1 MAKQTINIG
10 TGPNTKTGDPL
21 RTAFNKINQNFTEL
35 YDADAEL
42 VIPTDISDLTDTD
55 GLLNQG
61 GTELTHLTLTNDPF
75 ITQPAVLGTP
85 VTITAAAAGVNARFT
100 VDIGEGPTIN
110 SIEVTTAGT
119 GYVVGQ
125 QYKIWNYDVG
135 GSNEASDIE
144 LTIATVGQ
152 NGQILTVTDV
162 GFSGEAS
169 NTAGTYTNL
178 APSYLPSV
186 FDEIDEGL
194 VLTRDYQ
201 QGLYN
206 IASEQEYDNNN
217 YTSPAGTE
225 WNSDGWGDL
234 LELGTRSYTTWR
246 AALNNQVGNN
256 IVSSELIM
264 HDTINDKYYKFDFTN
279 WGQNNGAFAYT
290 RTEVTDSNYFR
301 KTNYGDEIDVIV
313 EDDGEGGGIG
323 ITRGN
328 NNSIYNPY
336 REEGYVE
343 EVSPAGTLWNIDG
356 WDDLTDLE
364 SRTFEPF
371 YAAFNGGLGNKVP
384 GSKTIMYVPE
394 TDKYYAVE
402 WFSWTQNNQGG
413 GFSYYRREIDLT
425 QLNEGI
431 TFADGSKLKSA
442 TDFNRIKS
450 TAVGDRRIEEVVGHK
465 TVSVTLKTTNN
476 LTAVASRSGSNTQ
489 QVWVDITSTTIDEV
503 IESPQNYDN
512 AYDFEFSIDNVNWY
526 RYDFGYSSD
535 GNERGFNIWPGSLT
549 YSQGDTIYFRYFTG
563 GDPVVWWDKTDL
575 PGGPANFRGAV
586 IDYHAYTGESTI
598 IGTVHIV
605 DDSGEE
611 HISHQEVQSGSTDG
625 ENDDLWLV
633 QNEGT
638 ISYRRI
644 DGESKTLKVHWS
656 AKVFYG
662 SEFYD

>member
-21 RTAFNKINQNFTEL
+21 RTAFTKINQNFTEL
-35 YDADAEL
+35 YDADSEL
-42 VIPTDISDLTDTD
+42 VIPTDISDLTDND

-61 GTELTHLTLTNDPF
+61 GTELTHLTLTNYPF
-75 ITQPAVLGTP
+75 IVQPATQGAP
-85 VTITAAAAGVNARFT
+85 VQFTRTA
-100 VDIGEGPTIN
+100 EGSET
-110 SIEVTTAGT
+110 
-119 GYVVGQ
+119 
-125 QYKIWNYDVG
+125 
-135 GSNEASDIE
+135 
-144 LTIATVGQ
+144 
-152 NGQILTVTDV
+152 
-162 GFSGEAS
+162 
-169 NTAGTYTNL
+169 
-178 APSYLPSV
+178 
-186 FDEIDEGL
+186 DEIDEGL
-194 VLTRDYQ
+194 TLAR
-201 QGLYN
+201 GSNGALYN
-206 IASEQEYDNNN
+206 IESEEGYDNSNH
-217 YTSPAGTE
+217 TSPAGTE
-225 WNSDGWGDL
+225 WNADGWGNL
-234 LELGTRSYTTWR
+234 LGLGTRSYSTLR
-246 AALNNQVGNN
+246 SVLNNYIGNN
-256 IVSSELIM
+256 IVDAELVM
-264 HDTINDKYYKFDFTN
+264 HDIINDKYYKFDFTD
-279 WGQNNGAFAYT
+279 WGQNNGGSFAYT
-290 RTEVTDSNYFR
+290 RTEITDPNYFR
-301 KTNYGDEIDVIV
+301 KDDYGEQVDIIV
-313 EDDGEGGGIG
+313 EDDGEGAGIG

-336 REEGYVE
+336 REEGYTE
-343 EVSPAGTLWNIDG
+343 EVSPAGTLWNVDG

-384 GSKTIMYVPE
+384 GSKTIMYVPD
-394 TDKYYAVE
+394 TGTYYAIE
-402 WFSWTQNNQGG
+402 WFSWTQNNNGG
-413 GFSYYRREIDLT
+413 GFSYYRREIDVT

-442 TDFNRIKS
+442 SDFNRVRS

-549 YSQGDTIYFRYFTG
+549 YNQGDTIYFRYFTG
-563 GDPVVWWDKTDL
+563 GEPVIWWDKAEL
-575 PGGPANFRGAV
+575 PGGPSNFRGAV